1 MSALSDGS
9 VYLQILHIYYG
20 CRDGRKETEIMS
32 GPFDIVTAILTAVVV
47 AVDAAEKIKDVLEEL

>member
-1 MSALSDGS
+1 
-9 VYLQILHIYYG
+9 
-20 CRDGRKETEIMS
+20 MS